1 MIAACNN
8 RTGEK
13 AATDDTVEVK
23 SEEQQV
29 TMAVDTVHNAATS
42 LDIAGTYEGTLPCA
56 DCPGIITT
64 VTLNKDNSY
73 AIKRKYI
80 DRQSDFESKGT
91 WKVEKNTLTLNGEN
105 SPEKYRVEENR
116 LIQLDGNGNRIEGD
130 IANRFILTKK

>member
-1 MIAACNN
+1 MIAACGNG
-8 RTGEK
+8 TGEK
-13 AATDDTVEVK
+13 VATGDTIEVK

-29 TMAVDTVHNAATS
+29 TMAVDTAHNAATS

-73 AIKRKYI
+73 VIKRKYI

-91 WKVEKNTLTLNGEN
+91 WQIEKNIITLSSEN
-105 SPEKYRVEENR
+105 SPEKYKAEENR
-116 LIQLDGNGNRIEGD
+116 IIQLDGNGNRIEGD
-130 IANRFILTKK
+130 LADRFILTKK